1 LLIESK
7 PFRRPPR
14 ELSDWMGLLGVIA
27 LFAFAVGFVI
37 FMWFASS
44 ASVPATEPE
53 PESGAID
60 DASIPLEVADSEP
73 GLVQK
78 VRQVVKPVMDLP
90 SVISDPIEFV
100 PDWPT
105 DRPVG
110 ILLLGTDRR
119 EGDPF
124 AKTDTIMALRIDPK
138 SNSAI
143 VVSVPRDV
151 CVDRC
156 NTEPYRINTV
166 LFLEG
171 PDALRLKVS
180 DLLGV
185 ALDYHVIMD
194 FQGFVE
200 LVDFF
205 GGVEINVQKEIRDF
219 SYPNAMDDGFEP
231 FILPEGLQTFDG
243 DKALRY
249 VRSRHQVGDFGR
261 IERQQKFLL
270 ALRNQV
276 LSPKL
281 ILQAPA
287 LIGQLRDAFDTNLP
301 ITDVPSLA
309 KLAQSVPKSSIK
321 SGNIDYT
328 DNRVFPVE
336 GENGAQVLYP
346 NIGLIRDY
354 VKTLVADAA
363 GSSGEVVRASETDGE
378 HQARQQIEP

>member
-1 LLIESK
+1 MSIESES
-7 PFRRPPR
+7 FRRPPR
-14 ELSDWMGLLGVIA
+14 QLSDWLGLLGVIG
-27 LFAFAVGFVI
+27 LFAFAIGFVVL
-37 FMWFASS
+37 MWVASS
-44 ASVPATEPE
+44 GPDQESEPM
-53 PESGAID
+53 D
-60 DASIPLEVADSEP
+60 VTDLIPLEEAASEP
-73 GLVQK
+73 SLAQR
-78 VRQVVKPVMDLP
+78 VRQVVDPVMDLP
-90 SVISDPIEFV
+90 AVISDPIEFV
-100 PDWPT
+100 PDWPV

-124 AKTDTIMALRIDPK
+124 AKTDTIMALRIDPE
-138 SNSAI
+138 SRSA
-143 VVSVPRDV
+143 VVLSVPRDV
-151 CVDRC
+151 CVERC
-156 NTEPYRINTV
+156 DTEPYRINTV

-171 PDALRLKVS
+171 PDALRLRVS
-180 DLLGV
+180 ELLGV

-194 FQGFVE
+194 FQGFVK

-205 GGVEINVQKEIRDF
+205 GGVEINVEKEIRDF

-231 FILPEGLQTFDG
+231 FILSEGLQRFDG
-243 DKALRY
+243 DMALRY

-261 IERQQKFLL
+261 IERQQQFLL

-309 KLAQSVPKSSIK
+309 KLALSIQQSAIISA
-321 SGNIDYT
+321 NIDYT
-328 DNRVFPVE
+328 ENRVFPVE

-354 VKTLVADAA
+354 VEVLVAEAA
-363 GSSGEVVRASETDGE
+363 GDTGEVVQVVEVDRESIT
-378 HQARQQIEP
+378 RQQIEP